1 MDAKRCDK
9 CGKYFL
15 FGELGT
21 CSMSGGGLFGHLFRD
36 VSHVPVRMDFCSV
49 CAFTLRESISNWWDF
64 TLSEENVK

>member
-21 CSMSGGGLFGHLFRD
+21 CSMSGAGLFGHLFPYPKFPPPRL
-36 VSHVPVRMDFCSV
+36 DFCGV
-49 CAFTLRESISNWWDF
+49 CAFTLRETISNWWDF
-64 TLSEENVK
+64 NLSGESGK